1 MTEVSEVWTTKGSKV
16 KERTC
21 EVSFKNSKISPSK
34 ANSKCFGYCD
44 SQNFWDTFS
53 CSLNEPN
60 GVKWA

>member
-34 ANSKCFGYCD
+34 A
-44 SQNFWDTFS
+44 
-53 CSLNEPN
+53 
-60 GVKWA
+60 